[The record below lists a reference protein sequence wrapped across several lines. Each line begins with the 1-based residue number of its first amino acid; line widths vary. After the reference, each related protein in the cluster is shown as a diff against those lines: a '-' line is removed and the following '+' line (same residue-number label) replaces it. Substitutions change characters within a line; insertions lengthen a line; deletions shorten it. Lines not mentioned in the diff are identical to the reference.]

1 MIPTSTLD
9 WRNAMRGT
17 LSDTE
22 LLVLGLIAATPLHG
36 HMLERIIQLT
46 PMGSWLHVADKHV
59 YYVLRKLE
67 AAGYAT
73 FETETPPNAPTRKVY
88 SATREGRRTL
98 LAEVAWT
105 ERLKATDGVGFT
117 IVFGLLPYLPE
128 LSDAE
133 KTALL
138 QVRRDAL
145 ARLRASDYA
154 DESREFIRTNAGEP
168 VLWIWERQQGR
179 LDTELAWLDRLIGR
193 VEQGGWQLAP
203 PVSLDYVGGDDEGSA
218 GR

>member
-1 MIPTSTLD
+1 
-9 WRNAMRGT
+9 MRSK
-17 LSDTE
+17 LSDIE

-36 HMLERIIQLT
+36 HMLERIIRLT
-46 PMGSWLHVADKHV
+46 PMGRWLHIADKHV

-73 FETETPPNAPTRKVY
+73 FETETPPDAPTRKVY
-88 SATREGRRTL
+88 SATPGGRAAL
-98 LAEVAWT
+98 LAEVARA
-105 ERLKATDGVGFT
+105 ERLEASDGVGFV

-138 QVRRDAL
+138 HVRRDAL
-145 ARLRASDYA
+145 AHQRTSEYA
-154 DESREFIRTNAGEP
+154 DESREFIRMNGGEP
-168 VLWIWERQQGR
+168 MLWIWEREQGR
-179 LDTELAWLDRLIGR
+179 LNTEQAWLDRLIDR

-203 PVSLDYVGGDDEGSA
+203 PVSLDYVGGDDEGSP
-218 GR
+218 GS